1 MSPPAPPDRDDRVEA
16 GSVAADGAVAVDA
29 SSTTPPFVLVVDDDP
44 SVAEALAAS
53 LQPEFEVLAVTEP
66 QAALTALGAHDVAVL
81 IADQRMPGMGG
92 VELLAE
98 ARRRHPEVV
107 GVLATAYADVATAV
121 QAINE
126 AHAFGY
132 LAKPWDHD
140 ELRILVR
147 RARDA
152 HRARRRDLI
161 EQQQRELRALEQLSR
176 SAPAPVT
183 AQRFGAT
190 PLREGMPTAFDE
202 LLKQYADLIEQAFEQ
217 RIYKVDRFVS
227 DGLRGL
233 ADRLGAL
240 RAGPRDVVEL
250 HTVAMRQ
257 RLATATPEQVEAY
270 GEEGRLLILEL
281 MGHLVSHYRGYALGR
296 AL

>member
-1 MSPPAPPDRDDRVEA
+1 MSLPAHPDRDDLVEA
-16 GSVAADGAVAVDA
+16 VSVVPDGVAAAGTSVAA
-29 SSTTPPFVLVVDDDP
+29 SFVLVVDDDP
-44 SVAEALAAS
+44 SVAEALADT
-53 LQPEFEVLAVTEP
+53 LRPEFEVLVVTAP
-66 QAALTALGAHDVAVL
+66 GAALAALDNHDVAVV
-81 IADQRMPGMGG
+81 IADQRMPAMDG
-92 VELLAE
+92 VDLLAE
-98 ARRRHPEVV
+98 ARRRHPDVV

-132 LAKPWDHD
+132 VAKPWDAD
-140 ELRILVR
+140 ELLILVR
-147 RARDA
+147 RAMDA
-152 HRARRRDLI
+152 HRARRRDLHG
-161 EQQQRELRALEQLSR
+161 QQQRELRALEQFSR
-176 SAPAPVT
+176 TVPAPVT
-183 AQRFGAT
+183 ARRFGAT
-190 PLREGMPTAFDE
+190 PLREGMPAAFDE
-202 LLKQYADLIEQAFEQ
+202 LSRQYAALIEQAFEQ
-217 RIYKVDRFVS
+217 RIYKVDNFVS

-250 HTVAMRQ
+250 HTVVMRQ
-257 RLATATPEQVEAY
+257 RLATAAPEQVEAY